1 MSESNTIAIS
11 DINVPQDRLRKVKED
26 FASLYAAMLK
36 RGRRLPPI
44 HVRRTPNAKGGK
56 FTLVAGL
63 HRLRGHE
70 IAGLTEIRVEIVKAD
85 ANEAREIEIEENLF
99 RNGLSALE
107 RIDAVADYRR
117 IFEEKHGAITRGG
130 DQKSKGQVG
139 TLIDEVS
146 LLGVVEDSQEG
157 HFYARVTER
166 LGLSSRSA
174 KRLSG
179 IAKSLQSAL
188 HDAIVGTPIED
199 NQSAIERLSKL
210 PVRDQVKYATLLAKN
225 GGDLE
230 AADAALAPKPA
241 QSATDKLRSRLID
254 TWGRIKPRDRIEFVR
269 EHRADVEAALAALD
283 AEGKAGGQID
293 A

>member
-1 MSESNTIAIS
+1 MSKIETIAIAE
-11 DINVPQDRLRKVKED
+11 IHVPEDRRALKED
-26 FASLYAAMLK
+26 FASLYAAGIR
-36 RGRRLPPI
+36 RGRVFPPI
-44 HVRRTPNAKGGK
+44 LVRRTPNAKGGK
-56 FTLVAGL
+56 FTLIAGL
-63 HRLRGHE
+63 HRVRGHE
-70 IAGLTEIRVEIVKAD
+70 IAGLAEIRADIVKAD
-85 ANEAREIEIEENLF
+85 TGEAREIEIEENLF

-117 IFEEKHGAITRGG
+117 IFEEKYGRITRGG

-139 TLIDEVS
+139 TLIEEVS
-146 LLGVVEDSQEG
+146 LLGVVEESQEG

-174 KRLSG
+174 KRLSA

-188 HDAIVGTPIED
+188 HDAIVNTPIED

-230 AADAALAPKPA
+230 AADAALAPKPV
-241 QSATDKLRSRLID
+241 QSAADKLNSRLID
-254 TWGRIKPRDRIEFVR
+254 TWGRIKPKDRIAFVR
-269 EHRADVEAALAALD
+269 EHRTEIEAALAALD
-283 AEGKAGGQID
+283 AASGKGEAN
-293 A
+293 